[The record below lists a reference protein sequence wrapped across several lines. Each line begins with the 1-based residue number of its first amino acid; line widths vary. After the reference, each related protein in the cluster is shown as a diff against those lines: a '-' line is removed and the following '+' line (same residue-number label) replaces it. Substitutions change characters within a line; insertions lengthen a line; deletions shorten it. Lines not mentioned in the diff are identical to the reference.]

1 MRNRIAARWI
11 NDDQWVCMRHMRS
24 VVLPAT
30 TERCWFRGCSER
42 PQRPDELDEDD
53 PLMQRAAR
61 ARAVEAARLAEPPP
75 PPKRP
80 VQARPARQPART
92 ARVIIP
98 TTIQAAATVCAW
110 AGCDQTARPRS
121 KYCSRNCSNK
131 NARARH
137 NKRGKRSAA

>member
-1 MRNRIAARWI
+1 MRSRIAARWI

-24 VVLPAT
+24 VILPAT

-42 PQRPDELDEDD
+42 PARPDALDEED

-61 ARAVEAARLAEPPP
+61 ARAAEAARLAEPPP
-75 PPKRP
+75 PRPSPQVVSDSAPKRA
-80 VQARPARQPART
+80 V
-92 ARVIIP
+92 RVVIP
-98 TTIQAAATVCAW
+98 THIQPVEEVCSW
-110 AGCDQTARPRS
+110 DGCDQLARPRS

-137 NKRGKRSAA
+137 NNRGKRSAA